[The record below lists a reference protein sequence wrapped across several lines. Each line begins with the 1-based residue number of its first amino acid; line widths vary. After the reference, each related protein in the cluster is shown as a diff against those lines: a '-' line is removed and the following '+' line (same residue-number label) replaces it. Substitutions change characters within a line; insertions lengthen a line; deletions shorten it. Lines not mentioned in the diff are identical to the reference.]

1 MAAYAVIARIDRVQP
16 HLAGHA
22 CAAVDRLPATEP
34 LDRSEAVDLVDRP
47 LAPRLAE
54 RWAGIREAWS
64 QTTFYLFNAE
74 GWR

>member
-22 CAAVDRLPATEP
+22 SPSRREWPVPEP
-34 LDRSEAVDLVDRP
+34 LDPAEEIDLVARP
-47 LAPRLAE
+47 LVPPIAE
-54 RWAGIREAWS
+54 RWARLRETWA
-64 QTTFYLFNAE
+64 QTTFYLFHAE